1 MIDLVS
7 KKIPRG
13 ASFVAFNASAVVF
26 LVLFVFAPL
35 CSHFASRSE
44 DIAENAAQLSHFR
57 SVVRNSSLLKDRAH
71 QAGDPFLPGNEERIV
86 SADLQANL
94 KAIGTTAGIRFLG
107 IRGLQ
112 SSSSQQLHMVAV
124 SMQLEGSLSTV
135 RDVVVAIE
143 NQMPMLFVTMA
154 SIRSASDGDDSLVR
168 VELTV
173 QGAMHGSGSSSGDG
187 EAISQ

>member
-1 MIDLVS
+1 MMDLVS
-7 KKIPRG
+7 KKMPRG
-13 ASFVAFNASAVVF
+13 ALFIGFNASALVF
-26 LVLFVFAPL
+26 LVLFVLGPL
-35 CSHFASRSE
+35 FSHFADRSE
-44 DIAENAAQLSHFR
+44 DISENVAQLAHFQSIVR
-57 SVVRNSSLLKDRAH
+57 SSNSLTRKSS
-71 QAGDPFLPGNEERIV
+71 QAGDPFLPGMEERIV

-94 KAIGTTAGIRFLG
+94 KAIGTTAGVRFLS

-135 RDVVVAIE
+135 RDVVLAIE

-173 QGAMHGSGSSSGDG
+173 QGAMHGSGSSSGAG